1 MDKEIKKIQ
10 LDLDSLLND
19 IDGVEDTNNN
29 NIDDMERNIQEF
41 YENYES
47 IEGRISQLKENLE
60 EEEEDGQK
68 PLINKLKS
76 ITNDMDRFKKKLDQ
90 KNNKLNKLK
99 RESQYFK
106 GELTG
111 VEKKKAEKE
120 IALGNIKKTNDQG
133 EIINDIH
140 LSVKQAGSNLLD
152 INTELNKQGEVIDR
166 VQDKVLDTKHDVG
179 KTGKV
184 MSKIE
189 FRNQCMKVMTLIAVI
204 IMGLFDVAWVG
215 FLLYRKFG

>member
-189 FRNQCMKVMTLIAVI
+189 FRNQCMKVMTFIAVI

>member
-76 ITNDMDRFKKKLDQ
+76 ITNDMDRF
-90 KNNKLNKLK
+90 
-99 RESQYFK
+99 
-106 GELTG
+106 
-111 VEKKKAEKE
+111 
-120 IALGNIKKTNDQG
+120 
-133 EIINDIH
+133 
-140 LSVKQAGSNLLD
+140 
-152 INTELNKQGEVIDR
+152 
-166 VQDKVLDTKHDVG
+166 
-179 KTGKV
+179 
-184 MSKIE
+184 
-189 FRNQCMKVMTLIAVI
+189 
-204 IMGLFDVAWVG
+204 
-215 FLLYRKFG
+215 

>member
-1 MDKEIKKIQ
+1 MIWI
-10 LDLDSLLND
+10 DL
-19 IDGVEDTNNN
+19 
-29 NIDDMERNIQEF
+29 
-41 YENYES
+41 
-47 IEGRISQLKENLE
+47 
-60 EEEEDGQK
+60 
-68 PLINKLKS
+68 
-76 ITNDMDRFKKKLDQ
+76 KKKLDQ

-120 IALGNIKKTNDQG
+120 IALDNIKKTNDQG

>member
-76 ITNDMDRFKKKLDQ
+76 ITNDMDRFKKKI
-90 KNNKLNKLK
+90 
-99 RESQYFK
+99 RP
-106 GELTG
+106 
-111 VEKKKAEKE
+111 KK
-120 IALGNIKKTNDQG
+120 
-133 EIINDIH
+133 
-140 LSVKQAGSNLLD
+140 
-152 INTELNKQGEVIDR
+152 
-166 VQDKVLDTKHDVG
+166 
-179 KTGKV
+179 
-184 MSKIE
+184 
-189 FRNQCMKVMTLIAVI
+189 
-204 IMGLFDVAWVG
+204 
-215 FLLYRKFG
+215 